1 MTIEVTTVTTT
12 TTNQRD
18 IRSGVETSVVEE
30 FSESRNDRIVS
41 TNIAQ
46 TMRSRDITVTGEN
59 FKPNTR
65 YYIFF
70 DGIDVNSHMT
80 PTSAAYGIAAG
91 TSKGTGLRSDALG
104 KVSATFTIPNT
115 DELNFGTGTKT
126 LKITDSSDNS
136 ADSLSQGIGQ
146 YEASGTISVVQ
157 EEIVSTRG
165 GRIIQ
170 TEISDS
176 RMTSSVES
184 SRDVSYVDPLAQ
196 SFVID
201 TRGGIFVTSVEVY
214 FGAKD
219 TALPATIQLRHM
231 ENGFPTQKILPFGE
245 KVLYPSSINTSAD
258 ASVATKFTFPSPV
271 FLENKREYCIVVMSN
286 SNVYTSWVSEMGQRD
301 IATNDFIDQQP
312 YAGSM
317 FKSQNNS
324 TWTPD
329 QMRDIKM
336 TINRASFTTGTA
348 ASVVFDNSTLPIDNL
363 QNNPI
368 ESVSGTKTFRV
379 KHYSHG
385 NYDHNK
391 SNIEITGE
399 KPDRTGSVFCFA
411 DDTITGLSGLT
422 ANTQELAAINV
433 SSSGT
438 GLKANV
444 TTTTT
449 ASTLIEITNV
459 GQGYAANDT
468 VKFVKTLGGGSVDIN
483 VTIAVVK
490 DTLGGIPIEYIN
502 TDNANYNG
510 SGGKPQAHSAGTSA
524 SGSTSGAKIMS
535 DIDEYLIT
543 IPDTVWPARVDTT
556 NTTPNYGTDASPSNV
571 ENTSAGGESVTA
583 TQNAYFDIIH
593 TAIPS
598 LELPNTTITTTFKAT
613 STVPA
618 TYLSSYTNDAY
629 AKDTSST
636 TITLNDNNQ
645 LIAPKIVASGINESE
660 EMSSAK
666 SLEILCQLNS
676 TANNVS
682 PVLDVD
688 SLGAMMIQ
696 NRINKIDSTTD
707 IEAGTYVSSTESKG
721 DSNASIYMTKKVQL
735 ENVANAIHL
744 MFDGYK
750 VPNATTDPSIDVY
763 YKVAGTDTS
772 LPFDELGWTLGTIK
786 KVVQP
791 DASEFREHLYEI
803 EGLDDFNTFS
813 IKLVLQ
819 SIDSA
824 NPPLVENF
832 RAIALST

>member
-1 MTIEVTTVTTT
+1 MVWEVKTVTNT
-12 TTNQRD
+12 TTNQRQ
-18 IRSGVETSVVEE
+18 IRSGVETSIVED

-70 DGIDVNSHMT
+70 DGLDVNSHMT
-80 PTSAAYGIAAG
+80 PTATAYGIGGA

-126 LKITDSSDNS
+126 LKVTDSSDNS
-136 ADSLSQGIGQ
+136 ADSLSQGISQ
-146 YEASGTISVVQ
+146 YEASGTINVVQ

-165 GRIIQ
+165 ARVVQ
-170 TEISDS
+170 TELSDS
-176 RMTSSVES
+176 RMTTSVES
-184 SRDVSYVDPLAQ
+184 SEDVRYVDPLAQ

-245 KVLYPSSINTSAD
+245 KVLYPASINTSSD
-258 ASVATKFTFPSPV
+258 ASVSTKFTFPSPV
-271 FLENKREYCIVVMSN
+271 FLENKREFCIVVMSN
-286 SNVYTSWVSEMGQRD
+286 SNEYTCWVSEMGQRD
-301 IATNDFIDQQP
+301 ITTNDFIDQQP
-312 YAGSM
+312 YAGSL

-329 QMRDIKM
+329 QMRDLKM
-336 TINRASFTTGTA
+336 TLNRASFTTGTA
-348 ASVVFDNSTLPIDNL
+348 ASVVFENATLSTDSL
-363 QNNPI
+363 QNSPI
-368 ESVSGTKTFRV
+368 EPIAGTKTFRV

-385 NYDHNK
+385 NYDQNK
-391 SNIEITGE
+391 SNITIAGVVG
-399 KPDRTGSVFCFA
+399 DRTGSVFSFS

-422 ANTQELAAINV
+422 ADEQELAAVNV

-438 GLKANV
+438 GLKAKV

-449 ASTLIEITNV
+449 ASTAIEITNV
-459 GQGYAANDT
+459 GQGYAASDT
-468 VKFVKTLGGGSVDIN
+468 VKFEKDSVDIN
-483 VTIAVVK
+483 VTIAAIK
-490 DTLGGIPIEYIN
+490 ETLGGIPIEYIN
-502 TDNANYNG
+502 TT
-510 SGGKPQAHSAGTSA
+510 HSAGTSA

-543 IPDTVWPARVDTT
+543 IPDATWPARVDGTA
-556 NTTPNYGTDASPSNV
+556 TTPNYGTDASPQMV
-571 ENTSAGGESVTA
+571 ENTSGGGESVTA

-598 LELPNTTITTTFKAT
+598 IELPNTAITSTFKASSAT
-613 STVPA
+613 AA
-618 TYLSSYTNDAY
+618 TYLASPTDSY
-629 AKDTSST
+629 AKDSSST

-645 LIAPKIVASGINESE
+645 LITPKLVASGINESS
-660 EMSSAK
+660 EMGSAK
-666 SLEILCQLNS
+666 SFEVLCQLSS

-688 SLGAMMIQ
+688 SLGAIMIQ

-707 IEAGTYVSSTESKG
+707 IEAGAYVSSTESKG
-721 DSNASIYMTKKVQL
+721 DSNAAIYMTKKVQL
-735 ENVANAIHL
+735 ENVANAIHI

-772 LPFDELGWTLGTIK
+772 SPFDELGWKLGTIK
-786 KVVQP
+786 KAVQP
-791 DASEFREHLYEI
+791 DASGFREHLYEI

-813 IKLVLQ
+813 IKMVLQ